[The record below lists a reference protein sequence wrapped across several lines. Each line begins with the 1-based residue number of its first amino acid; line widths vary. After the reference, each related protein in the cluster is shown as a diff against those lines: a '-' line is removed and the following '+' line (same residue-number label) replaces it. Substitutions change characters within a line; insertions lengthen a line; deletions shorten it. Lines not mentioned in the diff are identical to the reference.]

1 MKKLAILL
9 VAVAMLAAFFCLPTS
24 AVASAIGEVRVP
36 YVTTAPTL
44 DGVLSDG
51 EWTGA
56 KTTFSKDTATLALST
71 AASYDEA
78 NFTFSF
84 DCYYAWDEDYLY
96 VAWQMNGADMW
107 FDYGG
112 NYIRLYLDPAGQF
125 LAFGEA
131 QQNEASGAM
140 FRSVAAVKSDG
151 SGVFGLQQLGVANIE
166 YAVGDGNC
174 GLTTSENGWI
184 YESRISWDD
193 MATSVMT
200 KTGNAN
206 ATVLP
211 EAGYTLRA
219 NYDCYHINQAGTYK
233 GFLTTSMDQEIIATN
248 VWNFSK
254 YADILLVL
262 EDENGGVGSY
272 VPDTSES
279 EEVTTAPDTEDT
291 EDTEEDVTTP
301 EATTPAASDS
311 QKETDETS
319 DTEETSTPAVDD
331 EKGGNSLPIIIIAIV
346 AVVVVAAV
354 VVIAIKKRK

>member
-1 MKKLAILL
+1 MKKALLSLTLLMALLSVLALS
-9 VAVAMLAAFFCLPTS
+9 ASAAT
-24 AVASAIGEVRVP
+24 AIGEVKVP
-36 YVTTAPTL
+36 YATTAPTL

-193 MATSVMT
+193 MATSVIT
-200 KTGNAN
+200 KTGNSN

-211 EAGYTLRA
+211 EAG
-219 NYDCYHINQAGTYK
+219 
-233 GFLTTSMDQEIIATN
+233 
-248 VWNFSK
+248 
-254 YADILLVL
+254 
-262 EDENGGVGSY
+262 
-272 VPDTSES
+272 
-279 EEVTTAPDTEDT
+279 
-291 EDTEEDVTTP
+291 
-301 EATTPAASDS
+301 
-311 QKETDETS
+311 
-319 DTEETSTPAVDD
+319 
-331 EKGGNSLPIIIIAIV
+331 
-346 AVVVVAAV
+346 
-354 VVIAIKKRK
+354 